1 MTASNFN
8 PYLPQNAPLFEAV
21 YGRNLIS
28 LGGTTSIDNMFSGL
42 NIKGLNALDIGFG
55 MGGVAY
61 YLAEKYQATVSGV
74 EVHRWMVEHATKHSP
89 KICAGMLKFI
99 HYDRNLP
106 FASGTFDLVYSKG
119 VFNHIAKKEELFLEI
134 NEVMKPGGL
143 FVIADWI
150 YPHNVIDSTTPLV
163 CESKETYETVLR
175 DAGFEN
181 IEFRD
186 DSKIFLGYINSF
198 LNKLTRSRKQ
208 IETQYSK
215 ELFNGMRHNHEELIE
230 KINRKEK
237 FAVRIT
243 ANKKR

>member
-8 PYLPQNAPLFEAV
+8 PYLPQNTPLFEAV

-28 LGGTTSIDNMFSGL
+28 LGGTTSIRNMFSGL
-42 NIKGLNALDIGFG
+42 NIKGHHALDVGFG

-61 YLAEKYQATVSGV
+61 YLAEKHQVSVSGV

-89 KICAGMLKFI
+89 KLYANTLKFTT
-99 HYDRNLP
+99 YDRNLP
-106 FASGTFDLVYSKG
+106 YASSTFDLVYSKG

-143 FVIADWI
+143 FVIADWV
-150 YPHNVIDSTTPLV
+150 YPYNVTDHSTPLV
-163 CESKETYETVLR
+163 SESKESYERVLS
-175 DAGFEN
+175 DAGFGN

-186 DSKIFLGYINSF
+186 DSKIFLGYINTF

-208 IETQYSK
+208 IEQQYSK
-215 ELFNGMRHNHEELIE
+215 ELFSGMRRNHEELIE
-230 KINRKEK
+230 KINRREK
-237 FAVRIT
+237 FAVRIV
-243 ANKKR
+243 ARKKG